1 MPLAN
6 ELFEN
11 RPDFVDAI
19 RNFPKCL
26 PIVPYLRE
34 RGDGIAI
41 ERELQHL
48 QQEAIEYPERYR
60 QLAAVR
66 YYLQYMLKT
75 CELRWNENSA
85 RGVTNQ
91 ITLLDQIERWRKPDE
106 QVCLVTFNYDT
117 MLETALSTVGVEI
130 QSLHDYIA
138 SNRYQLIKLHGSVS
152 WGRRV
157 EAPTELLQKD
167 AWSIVNTLIDGADTL
182 KITQEYHLVD
192 QQPMHASNGSVLF
205 PALAIPVESKLDF
218 ECPDEHLQALHT
230 VIPEIDKLLII
241 GWRAAET
248 PFLELM
254 ASRLVHAVRG
264 FVVAGNEDAAAETAN
279 RLAEAG
285 VAGRY
290 VGTDGGFTELVVN
303 READDFLRR

>member
-1 MPLAN
+1 
-6 ELFEN
+6 
-11 RPDFVDAI
+11 
-19 RNFPKCL
+19 
-26 PIVPYLRE
+26 
-34 RGDGIAI
+34 
-41 ERELQHL
+41 
-48 QQEAIEYPERYR
+48 
-60 QLAAVR
+60 
-66 YYLQYMLKT
+66 
-75 CELRWNENSA
+75 
-85 RGVTNQ
+85 
-91 ITLLDQIERWRKPDE
+91 
-106 QVCLVTFNYDT
+106 
-117 MLETALSTVGVEI
+117 
-130 QSLHDYIA
+130 
-138 SNRYQLIKLHGSVS
+138 
-152 WGRRV
+152 
-157 EAPTELLQKD
+157 
-167 AWSIVNTLIDGADTL
+167 
-182 KITQEYHLVD
+182 
-192 QQPMHASNGSVLF
+192 MHASNGSVLF